1 MVMSDHSNSLV
12 PSLISKSAFAGNNDQ
27 KLCMSKWFVSIVV
40 GIMLALIVPSIPA
53 QTLDRIIA
61 IVEDDVIL
69 DRELQAE
76 VDVIAQRIQASNA
89 MVPPA
94 YILRKQVLEKL
105 IVEKLQRQL
114 AERSGITLNDEM
126 LANAAADIA
135 RRNNMTPE
143 QFRAELA
150 KQSIS
155 YSSFL
160 ENLRNEVVINQL
172 RGREIGSRVN
182 VTDREVEHF
191 LETESKQGGEASQYH
206 LGHILVATP
215 EGASAS
221 VIQKAKRKAEEIVA
235 DLRQGR
241 DFVQVAMSRS
251 DSSEALTGGDLGWR
265 SINEVPTLFVDEVGN
280 MQQGDVSDPIRS
292 PSGFH
297 VIKMLELKGV
307 NQQHIVTK
315 TQVRHI
321 LIKTNELINDEEAK
335 KRLLALKRRIN
346 DGDSFEE
353 LARSHS
359 DDKGS
364 ALNGG
369 SLDWVAP
376 GALVPEFETAMNA
389 LAIGDISRPI
399 QTQFGWHLIQVLD
412 RKQQDD
418 SEEYRKDQAREA
430 IRKRKIEEETE
441 LWLRRLRDE
450 AYVEIFH
457 DRL

>member
-1 MVMSDHSNSLV
+1 MSDRNKQIIFLTMKKYLLS
-12 PSLISKSAFAGNNDQ
+12 G
-27 KLCMSKWFVSIVV
+27 
-40 GIMLALIVPSIPA
+40 ALIALFCSVEPSFA
-53 QTLDRIIA
+53 QSLDRIVA

-76 VDVIAQRIQASNA
+76 VEVIAQRIKASNA
-89 MVPPA
+89 MIPPD

-105 IVEKLQRQL
+105 VIEKLQRQL
-114 AERSGITLNDEM
+114 AEKSGIALNDEM
-126 LANAAADIA
+126 LASAAADIA
-135 RRNNMTPE
+135 RRNNMTPA
-143 QFRAELA
+143 QFRVELE

-155 YSSFL
+155 YRSFL
-160 ENLRNEVVINQL
+160 ENLRNEVIINQL

-191 LETESKQGGEASQYH
+191 LETESKIGGESVQYH
-206 LGHILVATP
+206 LGHILVAIP
-215 EGASAS
+215 EGASAA
-221 VIQKAKRKAEEIVA
+221 VIQKAAGRAEEIVD
-235 DLRQGR
+235 DLRNGR

-251 DSSEALTGGDLGWR
+251 DGSEALTGGDLGWR
-265 SINEVPTLFVDEVGN
+265 SINEVPTLFVDEVGKL
-280 MQQGDVSDPIRS
+280 QQGDVSDPIRS

-297 VIKMLELKGV
+297 VIKMLELKGGD
-307 NQQHIVTK
+307 QQHIVTK
-315 TQVRHI
+315 TKVRHI
-321 LIKTNELINDEEAK
+321 LIKTNELVNDDEAK
-335 KRLLALKRRIN
+335 KRLNSLKRRIA
-346 DGDSFEE
+346 DGDSFDA
-353 LARSHS
+353 LARAHS

-376 GALVPEFETAMNA
+376 GALVPEFEAAMNA
-389 LAIGDISRPI
+389 LAIDGISDPV

-418 SEEYRKDQAREA
+418 SEEYRKEQVREA

-450 AYVEIFH
+450 AYVEVFH